1 MMAEKPI
8 LFSGEM
14 VRAILDGRKTQT
26 RRVIKPAFDIKPDA
40 RIVSVDNGKRDI
52 WFANG
57 RYFGS
62 CPYGRPGDLLWVRE
76 TWRPFTANGSI
87 DAAVQYRADSKIEQV
102 SMTAGYINRFPESP
116 DNWRPSIFMPRWA
129 SRITLEVTAV
139 RVERLQDISEDDAK
153 AEGCDKQFRL
163 NVADFFANKNID
175 FDSIS
180 TYSNGF
186 RSLWDS
192 INAKRGYGWD
202 VNPFVW
208 VVEFK
213 KVQL

>member
-1 MMAEKPI
+1 MAEKPI

-14 VRAILDGRKTQT
+14 VRAILDGRKTMT
-26 RRVIKPAFDIKPDA
+26 RRTRGLNRFNGQPDRWRIEGNMMAFDGGFDYVKTSP
-40 RIVSVDNGKRDI
+40 
-52 WFANG
+52 
-57 RYFGS
+57 

-102 SMTAGYINRFPESP
+102 SMTVDYINRFPESP
-116 DNWRPSIFMPRWA
+116 DRWRPSIFMPRWA

-139 RVERLQDISEDDAK
+139 RVERLQDISEEDAM
-153 AEGCDKQFRL
+153 AEG
-163 NVADFFANKNID
+163 ISPIT
-175 FDSIS
+175 DSL
-180 TYSNGF
+180 SNCNGSVYYF

-192 INAKRGYGWD
+192 INSKRGYGWD

-208 VVEFK
+208 VVEFRMVSDATK
-213 KVQL
+213 QMV